1 MNDLRYTFRMLRKT
15 PLFTA
20 AVVLTVALGIGATT
34 AIFTVV
40 NAVMLRPLPYANPD
54 RLVWVAER
62 NDRLN
67 LATFSASVLN
77 YLSWKEQAHS
87 FDALGAVG
95 FASFNLTGQGEPEQL
110 TGGTLT
116 PSIFPLLGVAP
127 VAGRNFVDGEDKP
140 GAEPVAMISE
150 SLWRRRF
157 GADPKLVGGQVTLNG
172 ANRTVVGIVPSAVA
186 LLSPGD
192 VWVPLSVDPARQ
204 NRLNHVILAVGRMK
218 PNVTLE
224 QAQSDMHSVSR
235 AVGSQYP
242 GVKYWGIRLVTFYR
256 LFVGTQ
262 LQASLLVLLGGVA
275 CVLLIACANVA
286 NLLLSRAIAR
296 EREMAV
302 RTALGASRGRLLKQ
316 LLVESL
322 VLASIGGLLGLG
334 VAALAVRL
342 INVGLPPGVLPFP
355 TVNMDA
361 TVVLFALGVT
371 VLTGLLFGLAPA
383 WSMAKTELTRS
394 LKQADRSSAGKGRA
408 FVRNGLAAAELALA
422 TMLLV
427 GAGLLGRSLL
437 ALQRVD
443 IGFQPD
449 HMLTFQLSPPVSKY
463 PLDGKASLFYQ
474 SLLESIK
481 TIPGVRDAAI
491 SSGVPFGQGNY
502 TTTPFTAIGQ
512 SPLPP
517 DTPVPIDWRIVSP
530 DFFKTMGVPVLR
542 GRIFTD
548 GDVPT
553 GPSIAI
559 VSHATAVRFFGDDNP
574 IGRVIRR
581 VADARELTI
590 VGEVG
595 DVKNFALSQE
605 TPAMYYPLA
614 SRVWPRM
621 DVIVKTV
628 SEPTSVLASVREKVR
643 ELDRDVP
650 VSTVRTEEEWVSG
663 SAAQPRLNAVLLGAF
678 AAAAL
683 IVAAI
688 GVYGVLAYSV
698 TQRTREIGLRMALGA
713 QRSGVLRLVVREGM
727 IVGAI
732 GIALGAVGALALGQ
746 VLANLVFGV
755 PVRDPMTFGV
765 VAGILTIVALAA
777 CVLPARKAS
786 RVDPLVALRSE

>member
-1 MNDLRYTFRMLRKT
+1 MQDLRYTFRMLRKT

-95 FASFNLTGQGEPEQL
+95 FASFNLTGTGEPEQL

-116 PSIFPLLGVAP
+116 PSIFPLLGVSP
-127 VAGRNFVDGEDKP
+127 VAGRSFLDGEDRP

-157 GADPKLVGGQVTLNG
+157 GADPKVVGGQVTLNG
-172 ANRTVVGIVPSAVA
+172 TNRTVVGVVPSSVA

-192 VWVPLSVDPARQ
+192 VWVPLPVDPARQ

-224 QAQSDMHSVSR
+224 QAQSDMDAVSR
-235 AVGSQYP
+235 AMASQYP
-242 GVKYWGIRLVTFYR
+242 EIKDWGIRLVTFYR

-262 LQASLLVLLGGVA
+262 LQTSLLVLLGGVA

-286 NLLLSRAIAR
+286 NLLLTRAIAR

-322 VLASIGGLLGLG
+322 VLASIGGGLGL
-334 VAALAVRL
+334 VAAVWAVRL
-342 INVGLPPGVLPFP
+342 INAGLPAGVLPFP
-355 TVNMDA
+355 TVSMDS
-361 TVVLFALGVT
+361 TVVLFGLAVT
-371 VLTGLLFGLAPA
+371 LVTGLLFGLAPA
-383 WSMAKTELTRS
+383 WSMARTELTRS

-408 FVRNGLAAAELALA
+408 VVRNGLAAAELALA

-437 ALQRVD
+437 ALERVD

-463 PLDGKASLFYQ
+463 PLDSKASLFYQ
-474 SLLESIK
+474 SLLESLK

-502 TTTPFTAIGQ
+502 TTTPFTALGS

-559 VSHATAVRFFGDDNP
+559 VSHATAVRFFGDENP

-581 VADARELTI
+581 VADGKELTI

-628 SEPTSVLASVREKVR
+628 GEPASVLASVREKVR

-663 SAAQPRLNAVLLGAF
+663 SAAQPRLNAFLLGAF

-683 IVAAI
+683 LVAAI

-727 IVGAI
+727 IVGLV
-732 GIALGAVGALALGQ
+732 GIALGAAGALALGR
-746 VLANLVFGV
+746 VLSNLVFGV
-755 PVRDPMTFGV
+755 PVRDPMTFAV

-777 CVLPARKAS
+777 CVVPARKAS
-786 RVDPLVALRSE
+786 RVDPLVALRTE

>member
-1 MNDLRYTFRMLRKT
+1 M
-15 PLFTA
+15 
-20 AVVLTVALGIGATT
+20 
-34 AIFTVV
+34 
-40 NAVMLRPLPYANPD
+40 
-54 RLVWVAER
+54 
-62 NDRLN
+62 
-67 LATFSASVLN
+67 
-77 YLSWKEQAHS
+77 
-87 FDALGAVG
+87 
-95 FASFNLTGQGEPEQL
+95 
-110 TGGTLT
+110 
-116 PSIFPLLGVAP
+116 
-127 VAGRNFVDGEDKP
+127 
-140 GAEPVAMISE
+140 
-150 SLWRRRF
+150 
-157 GADPKLVGGQVTLNG
+157 
-172 ANRTVVGIVPSAVA
+172 
-186 LLSPGD
+186 
-192 VWVPLSVDPARQ
+192 
-204 NRLNHVILAVGRMK
+204 
-218 PNVTLE
+218 
-224 QAQSDMHSVSR
+224 
-235 AVGSQYP
+235 
-242 GVKYWGIRLVTFYR
+242 
-256 LFVGTQ
+256 
-262 LQASLLVLLGGVA
+262 LLGGVA

-302 RTALGASRGRLLKQ
+302 RTALGASRGRLLQQ

-322 VLASIGGLLGLG
+322 VLASIGGILGLV
-334 VAALAVRL
+334 VASWAVRL
-342 INVGLPPGVLPFP
+342 INVGLPAGVLPFP
-355 TVNMDA
+355 TVSMDS
-361 TVVLFALGVT
+361 TVVLFAMGVT
-371 VLTGLLFGLAPA
+371 LLTGLLFGLAPA

-443 IGFQPD
+443 VGFQPD

-474 SLLESIK
+474 SLLESLK

-530 DFFKTMGVPVLR
+530 DFFKTMGVAVLR
-542 GRIFTD
+542 GRLFTD
-548 GDVPT
+548 GDGPT
-553 GPSIAI
+553 GPSIAL

-574 IGRVIRR
+574 IGRVMRR
-581 VADARELTI
+581 VADGKELTI

-628 SEPTSVLASVREKVR
+628 GEPASVLASVREKVR

-732 GIALGAVGALALGQ
+732 GIALGAIGALALGQ

-755 PVRDPMTFGV
+755 PVRDPMTFAV
-765 VAGILTIVALAA
+765 VAGILTVVALAA
-777 CVLPARKAS
+777 CVLPAGRPRASIRWWPFAASKEHASDRRRRRPRHGRAAHRHRAALQRGVAAGRARERRRPDRRACTRASSAAATSRAKPRSPGCSARRFRSTSFARAGRSCGGSVRSSPDCRRSQACSSCSSSSTSGACRPRSRPRATWRSRSSAS
-786 RVDPLVALRSE
+786 RRRS